1 LNLIQVILAE
11 EKRMSNKKLDSQAL
25 AEIATMVALA
35 YVLNLIII
43 YHLPQG
49 GSITLGSMVPI
60 LLLALRRGPYV
71 GIFAGT
77 VFGIVQLAL
86 GGYWF
91 SFVQVILD
99 YPIAFAVLGIAGYFK
114 KQPLIGVG
122 VSIALRFIAHFV
134 SGVVFFGQWAPPELG
149 PYVYSAIYN
158 GSYLVPEMIISGI
171 LVYLLIKR
179 GVLDIAI

>member
-1 LNLIQVILAE
+1 MN
-11 EKRMSNKKLDSQAL
+11 STKLDTRAL
-25 AEIATMVALA
+25 AEIATSVALA

-91 SFVQVILD
+91 SFIQVILD
-99 YPIAFAVLGIAGYFK
+99 YPVAFAVLGIAGFFR
-114 KQPLIGVG
+114 KQPLIGVAISVG
-122 VSIALRFIAHFV
+122 LRFVAHFV
-134 SGVVFFGQWAPPELG
+134 SGVVFFGEWAPPELG
-149 PYVYSAIYN
+149 PYLYSAIYN
-158 GSYLVPEMIISGI
+158 GSYLVPEMIISCI

-179 GVLDIAI
+179 GVLDITI

>member
-1 LNLIQVILAE
+1 
-11 EKRMSNKKLDSQAL
+11 MSNTQLDTRAL
-25 AEIATMVALA
+25 AEIATSVALA

-60 LLLALRRGPYV
+60 LILALRRGPYV

-91 SFVQVILD
+91 TLVQVILD
-99 YPIAFAVLGIAGYFK
+99 YPVAFGVLGIAGYFR
-114 KQPLIGVG
+114 KQPVVG
-122 VSIALRFIAHFV
+122 VVISIGLRFVAHFV
-134 SGVVFFGQWAPPELG
+134 SGVVFFGEYAPPEMG
-149 PYVYSAIYN
+149 PYIYSAVYN
-158 GSYLVPEMIISGI
+158 GSYIVPEIVISGV